1 MHKAKSE
8 EVFLKSWTEDMFPS
22 KSDADIKEIIQRG
35 KELAPEDFT
44 IAEPEYPPLVA
55 PKFTG
60 NDIELQVELEKLI
73 KNNPLAQVGLRN
85 MMRGTGGDL
94 SKVIKNIQ
102 SFNYNKTGDKAP
114 IALFKNKDGT
124 TRYGGLVR
132 GATSTDIG
140 SSGGELSA
148 ERNAYLFYNATDML
162 DPKSDIG
169 GALGD
174 LLKKLKNNNEPYP
187 NINNLYKI
195 DKNGKKEFQTG
206 YYNSLSMDQ
215 KKAIQLQ
222 ADARSSSLDTL
233 IHELMHHG
241 TNVLVDSGNLG
252 TDAKKTLKRLRNE
265 DFAYGFDP
273 ETSNEHTLIS
283 EILSGTGK
291 IPPIDELM
299 QLSSETNPAL
309 IGFDDRKPV
318 YKVTDPASEDNYED
332 QVARSLVDPKVIP
345 SYIRATIQTP
355 DPRYLTKKN
364 NIETADPSAT
374 IPMYNDLKMINDAAL
389 AWLSKNSPPEAIQ
402 SFIRRKNDVNPRMG
416 YESGDDDL
424 RKFTSEQENVPTS
437 YKEEYAGPDSFR
449 DRTDETETY
458 TGPVPELMAEGGPV
472 MALEEQTEMAFGTE
486 VDPVSGNKV
495 PPGALPSEVRDDI
508 PARLSAGE
516 YVVPADVLQFY
527 GIKFFEDL
535 RTQAKTELAGLERNG
550 RMGGEPIEG
559 QEELPFSLDEL
570 ETFDDGQPVAAN
582 KGGMIRGYE
591 PGGLVTEMYTGS
603 APVVKTY
610 VNDAGLKMYIRF
622 INGIAVPPVPP
633 GYVEEGAAVTPVETV
648 DPTPVQSNDGELDDS
663 GPPVRPTLADIVN
676 DSMNP
681 PFKLPGF
688 GTLGVAAKLVDKF
701 FPTNS
706 TAQIMAYVNEY
717 GTLPPSGGGQK
728 ALPGEEE
735 IGDGFR
741 VHPIG
746 HPLEGTI
753 VRDLTAEDEITP
765 GILNTF
771 KTVIYPAFLANT
783 KDGKFNK
790 KGYSKDIAGSF
801 NEDGTIADTIRTD
814 IKKGSSQESS
824 TSMGADTIRAKAL
837 IDAKNLVRRAEI
849 DEEID
854 AFKDSDLSV
863 LEQLKANR
871 ENLTGREKAK
881 DRVNQQRKDEGKL
894 SLSEMVDER
903 NFYRPMDVAS
913 PKDFTTRPDEPLETQ
928 IASRETSAGAYSGKS
943 GGRNEYGMNKG
954 GLASRRKGKNK

>member
-1 MHKAKSE
+1 MHKTKSE
-8 EVFLKSWTEDMFPS
+8 EVFLNNWTEDMYDSPS
-22 KSDADIKEIIQRG
+22 PADIKEIIQRG
-35 KELAPEDFT
+35 KDLFPQGFAM
-44 IAEPEYPPLVA
+44 AAPEYPPLVA

-73 KNNPLAQVGLRN
+73 KGNPLAQVGLRN

-102 SFNYNKTGDKAP
+102 SFNYNETGDKAP
-114 IALFKNKDGT
+114 LAPFKLKGGLS
-124 TRYGGLVR
+124 RYGGPTR
-132 GATSTDIG
+132 GVMATDIG
-140 SSGGELSA
+140 TSGGELSA

-169 GALGD
+169 SALGT
-174 LLKKLKNNNEPYP
+174 LLESLKENNEPYP

-241 TNVLVDSGNLG
+241 TNVLIDSGNLG
-252 TDAKKTLKRLRNE
+252 NDTLKILDRLRNTKK
-265 DFAYGFDP
+265 AYNFDP
-273 ETSNEHTLIS
+273 KTSNEHTLIN

-309 IGFDDRKPV
+309 ISTVERKPV
-318 YKVTDPASEDNYED
+318 YKVTDPASKDNYED
-332 QVARSLVDPKVIP
+332 QVARSLVDPKVVP
-345 SYIRATIQTP
+345 YQIRTTIQTP
-355 DPRYLTKKN
+355 NYPEYLTKKN
-364 NIETADPSAT
+364 NIESADPSAT
-374 IPMYNDLKMINDAAL
+374 MPMYNDLKMINDAAS
-389 AWLSKNSPPEAIQ
+389 AWLSKNSPPKTVQ

-424 RKFTSEQENVPTS
+424 RKFMSEQENVPIS
-437 YKEEYAGPDSFR
+437 YKEDYVGPDSFR

-486 VDPVSGNKV
+486 VDPVSGNEV

-591 PGGLVTEMYTGS
+591 PGGLVTEMNTGS

-681 PFKLPGF
+681 PFELPGF
-688 GTLGVAAKLVDKF
+688 GTLGVAAKLIDKF

-728 ALPGEEE
+728 AEPGEEE

-814 IKKGSSQESS
+814 IKKSSSQESS
-824 TSMGADTIRAKAL
+824 TSMGANTIRRKAL

-854 AFKDSDLSV
+854 AFRDSDLSV

-871 ENLTGREKAK
+871 ENLTGRAKAK
-881 DRVNQQRKDEGKL
+881 DSVNQKRRDEGKL

-903 NFYRPMDVAS
+903 NFYRPMDVNS
-913 PKDFTTRPDEPLETQ
+913 PEDFRTRPDEPLETQ

-954 GLASRRKGKNK
+954 GLASRKKKKK

>member
-1 MHKAKSE
+1 MHKTKSE
-8 EVFLKSWTEDMFPS
+8 EVFLNNWTEDMYDSPS
-22 KSDADIKEIIQRG
+22 PADIKEIIQRG
-35 KELAPEDFT
+35 KDLFPQGFAMAAPEL
-44 IAEPEYPPLVA
+44 PPLVA

-73 KNNPLAQVGLRN
+73 KGNPLAQVGLRN

-102 SFNYNKTGDKAP
+102 SFNYNETGDKALRAP
-114 IALFKNKDGT
+114 FKLDDGT
-124 TRYGGLVR
+124 TRYGGLTR
-132 GATSTDIG
+132 GAMMTEIG

-148 ERNAYLFYNATDML
+148 ERNAYLFYNATDIL

-252 TDAKKTLKRLRNE
+252 TDAIKTLDRLRNE
-265 DFAYGFDP
+265 DLAYGFDP

-299 QLSSETNPAL
+299 QLSSETSPDL
-309 IGFDDRKPV
+309 IGIDDRKPV
-318 YKVTDPASEDNYED
+318 YEVKDPASKYNYKD
-332 QVARSLVDPKVIP
+332 QVARSLTDPKVIP
-345 SYIRATIQTP
+345 SYIRSTIQTP
-355 DPRYLTKKN
+355 NPAYLKRKN

-374 IPMYNDLKMINDAAL
+374 MPMYNDLKMINDAAS
-389 AWLSKNSPPEAIQ
+389 AWLSRNSPPEAVQ
-402 SFIRRKNDVNPRMG
+402 SSIRRKNDVNPRMG

-424 RKFTSEQENVPTS
+424 RKFMSEQENVPTS
-437 YKEEYAGPDSFR
+437 YKEEYVGPDSFR

-486 VDPVSGNKV
+486 VDPVSGNEV

-591 PGGLVTEMYTGS
+591 PGGLVTEMNTGS

-648 DPTPVQSNDGELDDS
+648 DPTPVQSEEGENNTDS

-681 PFKLPGF
+681 PFELPGF
-688 GTLGVAAKLVDKF
+688 GTLGVASKLIDKF

-717 GTLPPSGGGQK
+717 GTSPPSGGGQK
-728 ALPGEEE
+728 AEPGEEE

-771 KTVIYPAFLANT
+771 KTVIYPAFLANNI
-783 KDGKFNK
+783 DGKFNK
-790 KGYSKDIAGSF
+790 KGYSKDIASSF

-814 IKKGSSQESS
+814 IKKTSSEKSP
-824 TSMGADTIRAKAL
+824 TSMGANTKREKELA
-837 IDAKNLVRRAEI
+837 DARKLVRRAEI
-849 DEEID
+849 DEEV
-854 AFKDSDLSV
+854 ASYKNSDLSV
-863 LEQLKANR
+863 FEQAQKNR
-871 ENLTGREKAK
+871 KKEEFRSDEYNRQAGKPTFRERITSQ
-881 DRVNQQRKDEGKL
+881 D
-894 SLSEMVDER
+894 
-903 NFYRPMDVAS
+903 FYRPRENDD
-913 PKDFTTRPDEPLETQ
+913 DFRSRPDEPSETQ

-954 GLASRRKGKNK
+954 GLASRKKKKK

>member
-1 MHKAKSE
+1 MHKTKSE
-8 EVFLKSWTEDMFPS
+8 EVFLNNWTEDMFPS
-22 KSDADIKEIIQRG
+22 PSPADIKEIIQRG
-35 KELAPEDFT
+35 KDLFPEGFAIAAPEL
-44 IAEPEYPPLVA
+44 PPLVA

-73 KNNPLAQVGLRN
+73 KGNPLAPVGLRN

-102 SFNYNKTGDKAP
+102 SFNYNETGDKAP
-114 IALFKNKDGT
+114 IAPFKLDDGT

-132 GATSTDIG
+132 GAMMTDIG
-140 SSGGELSA
+140 SSGEELSA
-148 ERNAYLFYNATDML
+148 ERNAYLFYNATDIL

-252 TDAKKTLKRLRNE
+252 TDAIKTLDRLRNE
-265 DFAYGFDP
+265 DLAYGFDP

-299 QLSSETNPAL
+299 QLSSETSPDL

-318 YKVTDPASEDNYED
+318 YEVKDPASEYNYKD
-332 QVARSLVDPKVIP
+332 QVARSLTDPKVIP
-345 SYIRATIQTP
+345 SYIRSTIQTP
-355 DPRYLTKKN
+355 NPAYLKRKN

-374 IPMYNDLKMINDAAL
+374 MPMYNDLKMINNAAL
-389 AWLSKNSPPEAIQ
+389 AWLSKNSPPEAVQ

-424 RKFTSEQENVPTS
+424 RKFMSEQENVPTS

-486 VDPVSGNKV
+486 VDPVSGNEV

-591 PGGLVTEMYTGS
+591 PGGLVTEMNTGS

-622 INGIAVPPVPP
+622 INGIAVPPIPP

-663 GPPVRPTLADIVN
+663 GPPKKPTLADIVN

-681 PFKLPGF
+681 PFELPGF
-688 GTLGVAAKLVDKF
+688 GTLGVASKLIDKF

-717 GTLPPSGGGQK
+717 GTLPPSGRGQK
-728 ALPGEEE
+728 KEPGDGFEE

-741 VHPIG
+741 VHPPG

-753 VRDLTAEDEITP
+753 VRDLTPEDKINSSELT
-765 GILNTF
+765 TF
-771 KTVIYPAFLANT
+771 KNVIYKSYLKNT

-790 KGYSKDIAGSF
+790 KVYSTDIASSL
-801 NEDGTIADTIRTD
+801 NDDGTIKTD
-814 IKKGSSQESS
+814 LTRARKRVDAI
-824 TSMGADTIRAKAL
+824 TAKAKEEGTNIL
-837 IDAKNLVRRAEI
+837 GTIDREAETLSRQVRDEQDRQEDAARSATTKVTRDQNEKPI
-849 DEEID
+849 D
-854 AFKDSDLSV
+854 
-863 LEQLKANR
+863 
-871 ENLTGREKAK
+871 
-881 DRVNQQRKDEGKL
+881 
-894 SLSEMVDER
+894 
-903 NFYRPMDVAS
+903 
-913 PKDFTTRPDEPLETQ
+913 
-928 IASRETSAGAYSGKS
+928 TSASAYSGRTGS
-943 GGRNEYGMNKG
+943 NREFGMNKG
-954 GLASRRKGKNK
+954 GLASRKKKKK

>member
-1 MHKAKSE
+1 MHKTKSE
-8 EVFLKSWTEDMFPS
+8 EVFLNNWTEDMFPS
-22 KSDADIKEIIQRG
+22 PSPADIKEIIQRG
-35 KELAPEDFT
+35 KDLFPEGFAIAAPEL
-44 IAEPEYPPLVA
+44 PPLVA

-73 KNNPLAQVGLRN
+73 KGNPLAQVGLRN

-102 SFNYNKTGDKAP
+102 SFNYNETGDKAP
-114 IALFKNKDGT
+114 IAPFKLDDGT
-124 TRYGGLVR
+124 TRYGGLTR
-132 GATSTDIG
+132 GAMMTEIG

-148 ERNAYLFYNATDML
+148 ERNAYLFYNATDIL

-252 TDAKKTLKRLRNE
+252 TDAIKTLDRLRNE
-265 DFAYGFDP
+265 DLAYGFDP

-299 QLSSETNPAL
+299 QLSSETSPDL

-318 YKVTDPASEDNYED
+318 YEVKDPASEYNYKD
-332 QVARSLVDPKVIP
+332 QVARSLTDPKVIP
-345 SYIRATIQTP
+345 SYIRSTIQTP
-355 DPRYLTKKN
+355 NPAYLKRKN

-374 IPMYNDLKMINDAAL
+374 MPMYNDLKMINDAAS
-389 AWLSKNSPPEAIQ
+389 AWLSRNSPPEAVQ
-402 SFIRRKNDVNPRMG
+402 SSIRRKNNVNPRMG

-424 RKFTSEQENVPTS
+424 RKFMSEQKNVPTS

-486 VDPVSGNKV
+486 VDPVSGNEV

-591 PGGLVTEMYTGS
+591 PGGLVTEMNTGS

-622 INGIAVPPVPP
+622 INGIAVPPIPP

-648 DPTPVQSNDGELDDS
+648 DPTPVQSEEGENNTDS

-681 PFKLPGF
+681 PFELPGF
-688 GTLGVAAKLVDKF
+688 GTLGVAAKLIDKF

-706 TAQIMAYVNEY
+706 TAQIMAYINEY

-728 ALPGEEE
+728 AEPGEEE

-790 KGYSKDIAGSF
+790 KGYSKVI
-801 NEDGTIADTIRTD
+801 
-814 IKKGSSQESS
+814 SSV
-824 TSMGADTIRAKAL
+824 I
-837 IDAKNLVRRAEI
+837 
-849 DEEID
+849 
-854 AFKDSDLSV
+854 DSDGNVTES
-863 LEQLKANR
+863 
-871 ENLTGREKAK
+871 EKTFTPGATPK
-881 DRVNQQRKDEGKL
+881 VFQD
-894 SLSEMVDER
+894 
-903 NFYRPMDVAS
+903 AS
-913 PKDFTTRPDEPLETQ
+913 DISSD
-928 IASRETSAGAYSGKS
+928 TSAKGVAARDKKVKELMKPYEDNTPVVTGDNENADNAQYSDPTGGMPDKETARGQAQGKGYIGGAGF
-943 GGRNEYGMNKG
+943 NKG
-954 GLASRRKGKNK
+954 GLASRKKKKKQLQKQLDNNNKATQ

>member
-1 MHKAKSE
+1 MHKTKSE
-8 EVFLKSWTEDMFPS
+8 EVFLNNWTEDMFPS
-22 KSDADIKEIIQRG
+22 PSPADIKEIIQRG
-35 KELAPEDFT
+35 KDLFPEGFAIAAPEL
-44 IAEPEYPPLVA
+44 PPLVA

-73 KNNPLAQVGLRN
+73 KGNPLAQVGLRN

-102 SFNYNKTGDKAP
+102 SFNYNETGDKAP
-114 IALFKNKDGT
+114 IAPFKLDDGT

-132 GATSTDIG
+132 GAMMTDIG
-140 SSGGELSA
+140 SSGEELSA
-148 ERNAYLFYNATDML
+148 ERNAYLFYNATDIL

-252 TDAKKTLKRLRNE
+252 TDAIKTLDRLRNE
-265 DFAYGFDP
+265 DLAYGFDP

-299 QLSSETNPAL
+299 QLSSETSPDL

-318 YKVTDPASEDNYED
+318 YEVKDPASEYNYKD
-332 QVARSLVDPKVIP
+332 QVARSLTDPKVIP
-345 SYIRATIQTP
+345 SYIRSTIQTP
-355 DPRYLTKKN
+355 NPAYLKRKN

-374 IPMYNDLKMINDAAL
+374 MPMYNDLKMINNAAL
-389 AWLSKNSPPEAIQ
+389 AWLSKNSPPEAVQ

-424 RKFTSEQENVPTS
+424 RKFMSEQENVPTS

-486 VDPVSGNKV
+486 VDPVSGNEV

-591 PGGLVTEMYTGS
+591 PGGLVTEMNTGS

-622 INGIAVPPVPP
+622 INGIAVPPIPP

-663 GPPVRPTLADIVN
+663 GPPKKPTLADIVN

-681 PFKLPGF
+681 PFELPGF
-688 GTLGVAAKLVDKF
+688 GTLGVASKLIDKF

-717 GTLPPSGGGQK
+717 GTLPPSGRGQK
-728 ALPGEEE
+728 KEPGDGFEE

-741 VHPIG
+741 VHPPG

-753 VRDLTAEDEITP
+753 VRDLTPEDKINSSELT
-765 GILNTF
+765 TF
-771 KTVIYPAFLANT
+771 KNVIYKSYLKNT

-790 KGYSKDIAGSF
+790 KVYSTDIASSL
-801 NEDGTIADTIRTD
+801 NDDGTIKTD
-814 IKKGSSQESS
+814 LTRARKRVDAI
-824 TSMGADTIRAKAL
+824 TAKAKEEGTNIL
-837 IDAKNLVRRAEI
+837 GTIDREAETLSRQVRDEQDRQEDAARSATTKVTRDQNEKPI
-849 DEEID
+849 D
-854 AFKDSDLSV
+854 
-863 LEQLKANR
+863 
-871 ENLTGREKAK
+871 
-881 DRVNQQRKDEGKL
+881 
-894 SLSEMVDER
+894 
-903 NFYRPMDVAS
+903 
-913 PKDFTTRPDEPLETQ
+913 
-928 IASRETSAGAYSGKS
+928 TSASAYSGRTGS
-943 GGRNEYGMNKG
+943 NREFGMNKG
-954 GLASRRKGKNK
+954 GLASRKKKKKQLQKQLDNNNKATQ